1 MLNKLNYLLIKPEFI
16 LTNRNHSRHHFL
28 QLFTHC
34 QTQSRFNR
42 TANHELRNI
51 HAGIGRV
58 SGCTNTSP
66 RQRHKTCLF
75 FVCILFVKMKTEIQY
90 LIPLREQR
98 KKTRHIF

>member
-42 TANHELRNI
+42 TANHELRSI

-58 SGCTNTSP
+58 SGSTKTS
-66 RQRHKTCLF
+66 RGNAIKRVCFLSVF
-75 FVCILFVKMKTEIQY
+75 FSSK
-90 LIPLREQR
+90 
-98 KKTRHIF
+98 